1 MAVFDGGRRAGDPRG
16 LPFFESMAIGGV
28 MGLSTRALL
37 RLVLMVALG
46 SLASVGWLSAAAQA
60 ATPVSKDEY
69 RLGSGDAVR
78 ITVFQN
84 PELSLEAR
92 VSESGVISYPLLGS
106 VKLGGLS
113 LTQAEKR
120 IVDGLREGN
129 FVKQPQVSILVVTV
143 RGSQASI
150 LGQVN
155 KPGRYPLEQADT
167 KLSDLLALAG
177 GIAPNGSDTAVVS
190 GQRSGKAFRKE
201 VDVPLVLAGKQS
213 EDIGIQAGDVVFIDR
228 MPMVYIYGEVQ
239 KPGAFRLERD
249 MTLMQALAAG
259 GGLTLRGTQ
268 KGLRV
273 NRRGSDGKVEALT
286 PGMQD
291 TLRDGDVVYVR
302 ESLF

>member
-1 MAVFDGGRRAGDPRG
+1 MRWSLNGVWRLAGMV
-16 LPFFESMAIGGV
+16 LVCS
-28 MGLSTRALL
+28 LSLFAL
-37 RLVLMVALG
+37 RP
-46 SLASVGWLSAAAQA
+46 VGAQA
-60 ATPVSKDEY
+60 VPPISKEEY
-69 RLGSGDAVR
+69 RLGIGDVLR

-84 PELSLEAR
+84 PELTLEAR
-92 VSESGVISYPLLGS
+92 VSESGVVSYPLLGS

-113 LTQAEKR
+113 LGQAEKR
-120 IVDGLREGN
+120 IADGLRDGN

-190 GQRSGKAFRKE
+190 GQRDGKTFRKE
-201 VDVPLVLAGKQS
+201 VDVPLVLAGRQS
-213 EDIGIQAGDVVFIDR
+213 EDMIIQAGDVVFIDR

-249 MTLMQALAAG
+249 MTLIQALAAG
-259 GGLTLRGTQ
+259 GGLTVRGTE

-273 NRRGSDGKVEALT
+273 NRRGPDGKVKTLT
-286 PGMQD
+286 PAMDD